1 LQNLIA
7 VYQASNYPQGGVGG
21 QPAWTGGDT
30 SKQRRAVEVAAQ
42 WASEGRK
49 VITYSRSPALA
60 THLAVRLRA
69 RGIDVVEFHGGIP
82 VTKRV
87 DALDKRFRDG
97 PAQVLA
103 ATKGCLQTGYNL
115 ACASRLL
122 HVDGEWTPSVVQ
134 QADARVLR
142 PQQRRDVEIWY
153 LGLRGSIDDYQRQ
166 MVDQKGLTMSAGLDY
181 GAGPKP
187 DAEFKH
193 IDAILA
199 QFVNDFATLKAPQ

>member
-7 VYQASNYPQGGVGG
+7 VYQAANYPQGGVGG
-21 QPAWTGGDT
+21 QPEWTGGDT
-30 SKQRRAVEVAAQ
+30 SKQRRAVEVAER
-42 WASEGRK
+42 WVSEGHK
-49 VITYSRSPALA
+49 VITYSRNPKLA

-69 RGIDVVEFHGGIP
+69 RGVDVVEFHGGIP

-87 DALDKRFRDG
+87 DALDKCFREG
-97 PAQVLA
+97 KAQVLC

-115 ACASRLL
+115 AVASRVL
-122 HVDGEWTPSVVQ
+122 HTDGEWTPSVVQ

-142 PQQRRDVEIWY
+142 PQQRRDVEIHY
-153 LGLRGSIDDYQRQ
+153 LDLRGSIDDYQRQ
-166 MVDQKGLTMSAGLDY
+166 MVEQKCLTMAAGLDY

-193 IDAILA
+193 IDVILG
-199 QFVNDFATLKAPQ
+199 QFVTDFANLKAPT